1 MKLNTINYGNINSLL
16 LEHLPGMWNYKN
28 SEKSA
33 ELRERTLFHWGI
45 HILQAKLHNLKP
57 PLNRTYAAA
66 DTYWAMFEVWSDE
79 QS

>member
-1 MKLNTINYGNINSLL
+1 VD
-16 LEHLPGMWNYKN
+16 YKN
-28 SEKSA
+28 SENSA

-45 HILQAKLHNLKP
+45 HILQARLHNLKP

-66 DTYWAMFEVWSDE
+66 VAMFEVWSDE